1 MMCNPLSCASP
12 EGTECKCDCRCDIDT
27 VGLKAEIEQAR
38 IFAADFSPAQ
48 DALAGKN
55 LLK

>member
-1 MMCNPLSCASP
+1 MCNPLSCASP
-12 EGTECKCDCRCDIDT
+12 EGTECECECRCDIDT
-27 VGLKAEIEQAR
+27 VGLKDEILQAR
-38 IFAADFSPAQ
+38 SFAADFSPAQ

>member
-1 MMCNPLSCASP
+1 MICNPLSCASP
-12 EGTECKCDCRCDIDT
+12 EGTECEFDCWCDIDT
-27 VGLKAEIEQAR
+27 EGLKAEIEQAR

>member
-1 MMCNPLSCASP
+1 MMCNPLSCAYSQ
-12 EGTECKCDCRCDIDT
+12 GTECECECRCNIDT
-27 VGLKAEIEQAR
+27 VGLKEEIEQAR
-38 IFAADFSPAQ
+38 IFAAEFSPAQ

>member
-1 MMCNPLSCASP
+1 MCNPLSCASP
-12 EGTECKCDCRCDIDT
+12 EGTECKCECRCDIDT
-27 VGLKAEIEQAR
+27 VGPKEEIEQAR
-38 IFAADFSPAQ
+38 IFAADFSLAQ

>member
-1 MMCNPLSCASP
+1 MMCNPLSCASHK
-12 EGTECKCDCRCDIDT
+12 GTDCECECRCDIDT
-27 VGLKAEIEQAR
+27 VGLKDEILQAR